1 MKTRKFL
8 VGMLIVVL
16 IVPITFILTAC
27 GNRDNGNG
35 GNGDTTH
42 LGVYE
47 LTRITVIRGGVTT
60 VTNRTDITHSHYK
73 PVPFQSTVLDH
84 EIIPNIFIFMELRPN
99 NVMRLGDNAYH
110 YDFQYTLN
118 GNVLVQVG
126 SEIFPYTLENDK
138 ITLVINGHGTDRLT
152 VEWVKQD
159 STNNPLENHNFVGT
173 WFTELGL
180 YDWTQTMIVS
190 TNGTFG
196 ATQDTGTGPRV
207 TFVGNWNV
215 NGNVITLTYTSITS
229 HVGTMEGL
237 PPLNTPL
244 TFTPN
249 FSNNNNTITF
259 PAGSEFGNPMELVFN
274 RVV

>member
-16 IVPITFILTAC
+16 IVPITFMLTAC

-47 LTRITVIRGGVTT
+47 LTRITVVQGGSTII
-60 VTNRTDITHSHYK
+60 TNRSDITHSHYQE
-73 PVPFQSTVLDH
+73 VYFEGDTWSV
-84 EIIPNIFIFMELRPN
+84 FILMELRN
-99 NVMRLGDNAYH
+99 NGVLRLGDNAH
-110 YDFQYTLN
+110 HHDLQYTLN
-118 GNVLVQVG
+118 GNVLAQVG
-126 SEIFPYTLENDK
+126 AAHLNYTLVEGV
-138 ITLVINGHGTDRLT
+138 ITLIVEGSGVNSLT
-152 VEWVKQD
+152 VEWVKQG

-180 YDWTQTMIVS
+180 YDWTQTMVVS
-190 TNGTFG
+190 TNGTFE

-207 TFVGNWNV
+207 TFIGNWNV
-215 NGNVITLTYTSITS
+215 NGNAITLTYTSITS